1 MLVHQCN
8 AIKVNL
14 FVQLELTTGDVQ
26 GGSISSSEM
35 AAHPKQPNASSTLGV
50 QIFGQSLGSFK
61 EIIKQIIDAEVT
73 LKFISKLK
81 IVLNFHCCL
90 QDICG
95 WYYSNYMGHQE
106 HNKPN
111 QFLSYFFVA

>member
-1 MLVHQCN
+1 M
-8 AIKVNL
+8 
-14 FVQLELTTGDVQ
+14 TTGDVQ
-26 GGSISSSEM
+26 GASISSSEM
-35 AAHPKQPNASSTLGV
+35 VTHPEQPNVSSTLEV
-50 QIFGQSLGSFK
+50 QISGQSLGLFK
-61 EIIKQIIDAEVT
+61 GMIKQIIDAEVT
-73 LKFISKLK
+73 LKFVTKLK

-106 HNKPN
+106 HNKPK